1 MAKLKPVKRI
11 KHEGKTVAVIYEDG
25 HVRIDNVRL
34 SYPHLATPQEGD
46 DGSKKFGA
54 TFLLDK
60 DIHSETAEV
69 LKDLAAKTAKNAK
82 VKVPSSKY
90 FIKDGD
96 EEFSDK
102 PECENM
108 FVISAREKKR
118 PVCRDADKEEIDVD
132 DIEEILYGGCYVSAL
147 IGLWVQDNK
156 YGKRVNANLRSIKFI
171 KDGEPFGAE
180 RIDDSE
186 AWYDEDEWGED
197 EDDDI

>member
-11 KHEGKTVAVIYEDG
+11 KHEGKIVAVIYECG

-60 DIHSETAEV
+60 DIHSDTALALSE
-69 LKDLAAKTAKNAK
+69 LAAAKAKEAK

-96 EEFSDK
+96 VDGNDK
-102 PECENM
+102 PENENM
-108 FVISAREKKR
+108 FMVVAREKKR
-118 PVCRDADKEEIDVD
+118 PVCRDSDKEEIDVD
-132 DIEEILYGGCYVSAL
+132 SIEEILYGGCYVSCL
-147 IGLWVQDNK
+147 INPWVQDNK
-156 YGKRVNANLRSIKFI
+156 FGKRVNANLRSIKFL

-180 RIDDSE
+180 RIDDSD
-186 AWYDEDEWGED
+186 AWDDESDWDDEE
-197 EDDDI
+197 EM

>member
-1 MAKLKPVKRI
+1 MAKLTPIKRI
-11 KHEGKTVAVIYEDG
+11 KHDGKVVAVVYECG
-25 HVRIDNVRL
+25 HIRIDNVRL

-60 DIHSETAEV
+60 DIHSETAEEI
-69 LKDLAAKTAKNAK
+69 KKIAEKMAKEKK

-108 FVISAREKKR
+108 FVVVAREKKR
-118 PVCRDADKEEIDVD
+118 PVCRDKDKEEIDVD
-132 DIEEILYGGCYVSAL
+132 DIEEIMYGGCYVSAL
-147 IGLWVQDNK
+147 INPWVQDNK
-156 YGKRVNANLRSIKFI
+156 YGKRVNANLRSLKFI

-186 AWYDEDEWGED
+186 AWDDESDWDDEE
-197 EDDDI
+197 EM